1 MRVHV
6 ACPQAQLQKFLDKMV
21 LPPDMVS
28 TLTGKEVNDAYI
40 GTRTLPLPTY
50 GQPIESNLPSR
61 ERLLSRLSAFCLVV
75 WQSIS

>member
-40 GTRTLPLPTY
+40 GTRPLVFTPCP
-50 GQPIESNLPSR
+50 PI
-61 ERLLSRLSAFCLVV
+61 AHTV
-75 WQSIS
+75 